1 MKTLKQEDFTSLK
14 NAHDVLSKQKDRLA
28 ELVVMQ
34 KNIGDE
40 ITKLIHDIPVSD
52 NNLRNVEDRIS
63 KDYKAV
69 TINMSTGEYT
79 CDCPDETMS

>member
-1 MKTLKQEDFTSLK
+1 MNTLKPEDFSSLK
-14 NAHDVLSKQKDRLA
+14 DAHDVLSKQKDRLA
-28 ELVVMQ
+28 ELVVARERIS
-34 KNIGDE
+34 NE

-63 KDYKAV
+63 KDYKV
-69 TINMSTGEYT
+69 LTINMSTGEYT